1 MEMITSPTLY
11 VPIYGE
17 VNIIRF
23 LARVGPS
30 EFNYDNESNSF
41 ETDAILDTCYL
52 LVKSVNTKERQTLLR
67 VLNTRLG
74 KSDFYGDGTISIG
87 DIAVSSSLKQIPA
100 TLKDLT
106 PPMAKWLKTV
116 TEIVGY

>member
-17 VNIIRF
+17 VNIIRY
-23 LARVGPS
+23 LARIGPS
-30 EFNYDNESNSF
+30 EFNYDNELNSF

-67 VLNTRLG
+67 VLNNRLG
-74 KSDFYGDGTISIG
+74 KSDFFGDGTISVG
-87 DIAVSSSLKQIPA
+87 DIAVSSTLKQTPA
-100 TLKDLT
+100 ALKDLT
-106 PPMAKWLKTV
+106 PPMTKWLKTV
-116 TEIVGY
+116 TDIVGY

>member
-1 MEMITSPTLY
+1 MELITSPTLY

-17 VNIIRF
+17 VNIIRY

-30 EFNYDNESNSF
+30 EYNYDNELNSF

-52 LVKSVNTKERQTLLR
+52 LVRSVNTKERQALLR
-67 VLNTRLG
+67 VLNNRLG
-74 KSDFYGDGTISIG
+74 KSDFYGDGTISVG
-87 DIAVSSSLKQIPA
+87 DIAVSSTLKQTPTA
-100 TLKDLT
+100 LKELT

-116 TEIVGY
+116 TDIVGY